1 MHLLDLAALLAFLIA
16 TLAFVNARYLRLP
29 STIGVTIAGLA
40 VSLVM
45 LGLAELRVPLA
56 LDAVELVRGID
67 FDAVVFLGVLS
78 FLLFA
83 GALGLDSHELWQL
96 RWPVLVFS
104 LLATAISIVLVGGL
118 SYGLLALFG
127 LDVSFLHCLLFGAL
141 ISPTDP
147 VAVLGML
154 KHAKVPP
161 RIETLVAGESL
172 FNDGIGVV
180 AFTVIAAAATGD
192 ASAGGGA
199 VAGPGQVGLFFLQE
213 AVGGLLLGVVLG
225 YAGLIG
231 IRLVEDVVTEVM
243 ISLGVVLVLT
253 AVAVHLH
260 VSGPLAAVAA
270 GLLVGS
276 LTDRKPSVLTSRE
289 RFEEVWHL
297 IDEVLNVVLFALLAL
312 EIVAVAFEL
321 RWIVIGLITI
331 PLVLFARTVS
341 VQGSTLFLR
350 RRVFDPYTRRLMVWG
365 GLRGA
370 LGVAMAFTLPDGAP
384 RELFLV
390 MTYCVVVFS
399 IVVQGLT
406 VGRLAARAAGAAAPA
421 GSAEAD
427 AGPDHASTK

>member
-1 MHLLDLAALLAFLIA
+1 MVHVLDLAALLAFLIA

-45 LGLAELRVPLA
+45 IGLAEVRVPLA
-56 LDAVELVRGID
+56 LDAVEVVRGID

-83 GALGLDSHELWQL
+83 GALGLDSHELWQM

-104 LLATAISIVLVGGL
+104 LVATAISIALVGGL

-127 LDVSFLHCLLFGAL
+127 LDVPFVYCLLFGAL

-147 VAVLGML
+147 IAVLGML

-180 AFTVIAAAATGD
+180 AFTVIAAAATAGD
-192 ASAGGGA
+192 SAAGQA
-199 VAGPGQVGLFFLQE
+199 AAGPAAVGVFFVQE
-213 AVGGLLLGVVLG
+213 AVGGLVLG
-225 YAGLIG
+225 AVVGYVGLTG
-231 IRLVEDVVTEVM
+231 MRLVEDVVTEVM

-276 LTDRKPSVLTSRE
+276 LTDRKPSLLTSRE
-289 RFEEVWHL
+289 RFEQIWHL

-312 EIVAVAFEL
+312 EIVALAFEL
-321 RWIVIGLITI
+321 RWIAIGLITI

-341 VQGSTLFLR
+341 VQGSTLLFTR

-370 LGVAMAFTLPDGAP
+370 LGVAMAFTLPVGAP
-384 RELFLV
+384 RQLFLV

-406 VGRLAARAAGAAAPA
+406 VGRLAARAA
-421 GSAEAD
+421 SAAD
-427 AGPDHASTK
+427 ATG